1 MSDDRRSIEPLDQ
14 ATVERIAAGE
24 VVERPA
30 SVVKEL
36 VENSLD
42 AGASRISVAVKSGG
56 TDGIRVADDGAGI
69 PRAELSIAVEPHT
82 TSKIRAID
90 DLESGVASLGFRG
103 EALSTIAAVS
113 KLTLRSKPE
122 AQPVGAELRVEGGD
136 ADEPRPVG
144 CPTGTTIEVE
154 ELFYNTPA
162 RRKFLKRDAT
172 EFDHVQTVVTQY
184 ALANPDVAFALE
196 HDGRERFAT
205 EGNGDL
211 RSAILA
217 VYGRTVAESMIEIDE
232 TPDSGPIKRIH
243 GLVSH
248 PETNRSTRE
257 YLATFVNDRYVT
269 AATLREAVVD
279 AYGGQLAA
287 DRYPFAVLF
296 VSVPPASVDVNVH
309 PRKLEVRF
317 DEEEAVSKTV
327 QAAVAESLVDAGL
340 IRSSAPRGRSAPAE
354 TEIEPATSEEPVV
367 GGSAV
372 DTARDHNEAPEED
385 DRQRPTAEPADRQ
398 RPTAEPADRQRPTAE
413 PADRQSTTAEPIDP
427 ESAQAWTVDGLG
439 GEEAAEERK
448 QAEQKSTNP
457 KKDALPDE
465 TVRDETQAR
474 STDAAPTQDRSPTET
489 TDSSESTAA
498 LTAPT
503 TSETDTAA
511 SVTDTTQS
519 VTNTAASQ
527 PDETTD
533 PSRHAAIAD
542 TGTQRTL
549 DGDDATAAR
558 TYDALPSLRVLGQ
571 LYDTYVVAESED
583 GLVLIDQH
591 AADERVHYERLQAA
605 FAADGTAQALATPVE
620 LELTAREAALFDEHR
635 ASIAELGFA
644 AERIDDRWLRVGQVP
659 AILDATVEPEI
670 LRDVLVSLVT
680 AADGGTE
687 TIDDVADELLADLAC
702 HPSVTGNTSLTEGS
716 IVGLLEALDG
726 CENPYECPH
735 GRPTVIRFDRP
746 AIEDRFERDYPGHA
760 DQRRSE

>member
-42 AGASRISVAVKSGG
+42 AGASRISVAVESGG

-90 DLESGVASLGFRG
+90 DLESGIGSLGFRG

-136 ADEPRPVG
+136 AGEPRPVG
-144 CPTGTTIEVE
+144 CPAGTTIEVE

-232 TPDSGPIKRIH
+232 TPDSGPIERIH

-317 DEEEAVSKTV
+317 DEEEAVSKSV
-327 QAAVAESLVDAGL
+327 RAAVAESLVDAGL

-354 TEIEPATSEEPVV
+354 TEIEPTASEEPVV

-372 DTARDHNEAPEED
+372 DTARDHNEAHEED
-385 DRQRPTAEPADRQ
+385 DRQHATAEPDDRQ
-398 RPTAEPADRQRPTAE
+398 HA
-413 PADRQSTTAEPIDP
+413 TAEPIDP

-448 QAEQKSTNP
+448 QAEQGPTDP
-457 KKDALPDE
+457 KEDGLTDE

-474 STDAAPTQDRSPTET
+474 STDAAPRQDRSSTET

-498 LTAPT
+498 PTAPT

-511 SVTDTTQS
+511 SVTDTTPS
-519 VTNTAASQ
+519 VTNTAASG

-549 DGDDATAAR
+549 DGEDATAAR
-558 TYDALPSLRVLGQ
+558 TYDSLPSLRVLGQ

-635 ASIAELGFA
+635 ESIAELGFA

-735 GRPTVIRFDRP
+735 GRPTVIRFDRT